1 MVDHIIDKKPVKL
14 YPINNDY
21 NYTFLEN
28 FSEYYDTQSIY
39 DLLNYTKLTNLLY
52 TIYLNW
58 YNLSDK
64 LENNLSDKLENNL
77 SDKLENNLKDKS
89 KNNKIYY
96 KYNCKPHEFD
106 NILKNFID
114 DEYSISIFT
123 INSIIKYYL

>member
-1 MVDHIIDKKPVKL
+1 MVDHIIDKKPIKL

-39 DLLNYTKLTNLLY
+39 NLLNYTKLTNILY

-58 YNLSDK
+58 YNLKDK
-64 LENNLSDKLENNL
+64 LENNLNYKL
-77 SDKLENNLKDKS
+77 KK
-89 KNNKIYY
+89 NKIYY
-96 KYNCKPHEFD
+96 KYDCKPHEFD
-106 NILKNFID
+106 NILKRFID
-114 DEYSISIFT
+114 DDYSISIFT

>member
-14 YPINNDY
+14 YPIDNKY

-39 DLLNYTKLTNLLY
+39 DLLNYTKLNNLLY

-58 YNLSDK
+58 HKLSD
-64 LENNLSDKLENNL
+64 
-77 SDKLENNLKDKS
+77 NLKDNLNDKLNDNL
-89 KNNKIYY
+89 KNKIYY
-96 KYNCKPHEFD
+96 KYNCKPQDFD
-106 NILKNFID
+106 NILKRFIND
-114 DEYSISIFT
+114 DYSISIFT

>member
-1 MVDHIIDKKPVKL
+1 MVDHIIDKKPIKL

-28 FSEYYDTQSIY
+28 FSKYYDTQSIY
-39 DLLNYTKLTNLLY
+39 NLLNYTKLNNLLY

-58 YNLSDK
+58 YNLNNK
-64 LENNLSDKLENNL
+64 L
-77 SDKLENNLKDKS
+77 

-96 KYNCKPHEFD
+96 KYDCKPHEFD

-114 DEYSISIFT
+114 NDYSISIFT